1 MNLDELSADTVA
13 IVGVPHD
20 IHSSFMRGPA
30 EGPAVIRQVLEAGSA
45 NLCAENGYSI
55 EENSRVH
62 DLGNL
67 PITNDEAGYW
77 QIEEHITRILETDSK
92 ILTLGGDHAIA
103 YPVIHAHA
111 QKYEGLTVVQLD
123 AHPDLYDELD
133 GDRYSH
139 ACPFARLMET
149 GRVKRLVQIGIRT
162 MTTHQRAQAH
172 KFGVEVIEMRH
183 WNPRAILGLQEPLYL
198 TIDLDVLDPA
208 FAPGISHHEPGG
220 MTMRE
225 LLRLIQDLNTPLV
238 GADIV
243 ELNPVRDLSNMTAM
257 VAAKLLKEVT
267 VKLLGEG

>member
-1 MNLDELSADTVA
+1 MNLDELSAATVA

-30 EGPAVIRQVLEAGSA
+30 EAPTLIRQVLEAGSA
-45 NLCAENGYSI
+45 NLCAENGYSL
-55 EENSRVH
+55 EENPRLH

-67 PITNDEAGYW
+67 PISNDEAGYW
-77 QIEEHITRILETDSK
+77 QIENHISTILESGTK

-103 YPVIHAHA
+103 YPVIKAHA
-111 QKYEGLTVVQLD
+111 QEYERLTVLQLD

-149 GRVKRLVQIGIRT
+149 GRIKRLVQIGIRT
-162 MTTHQRAQAH
+162 MTEHQKTQVK
-172 KFGVEVIEMRH
+172 KFGVEVIEMRD
-183 WNPRAILGLQEPLYL
+183 WNPHLDLKLEEPLYL

-225 LLRLIQDLNTPLV
+225 LLRLIQNLKTPLI

-257 VAAKLLKEVT
+257 VAAKLLKEVA